1 MTYKGQARAW
11 EGPSEGAAG
20 VPDFTMRSRRSLS
33 FCMALLSSAI
43 CLSLALSSLIC

>member
-1 MTYKGQARAW
+1 MAYHRGAHAW
-11 EGPSEGAAG
+11 ERLSEGAAG

-33 FCMALLSSAI
+33 FWMALLSSAI